1 MTRIDL
7 AKRAVGIFV
16 GAGTAVIVKGIIDN
30 NTSPEKLITKINVSV
45 ASLVIGAMAR
55 EATCNYT
62 DAWIDDLVASWN
74 KIQTKVKEMTTK

>member
-74 KIQTKVKEMTTK
+74 KIQAKVKEMTTK

>member
-1 MTRIDL
+1 MTRIDI
-7 AKRAVGIFV
+7 AKKAVGFFV

-45 ASLVIGAMAR
+45 ASVVIGAMAR